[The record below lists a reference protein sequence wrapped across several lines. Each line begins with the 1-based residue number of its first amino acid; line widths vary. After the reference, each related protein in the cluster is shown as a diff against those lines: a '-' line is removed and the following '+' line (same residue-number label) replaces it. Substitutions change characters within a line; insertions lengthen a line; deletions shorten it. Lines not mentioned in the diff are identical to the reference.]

1 MVQLP
6 FYVDTLKRAY
16 QLKTG
21 MRFIVNT
28 PADPTAPRKDG
39 EVITKRWATLVY
51 VHRKGLLLDVIYDDK
66 LEGIDDEDDLE
77 GGAPPQSEVVSPL
90 GASERGTRL
99 TVPISWVQPESYG
112 SRATQDRCSRA
123 LYEENR
129 FVVALTCRLTTKL
142 FMKRDTLIRNNLSVV
157 SDMYVVQSGKAAVF
171 GRHSVSLLTL
181 GFREVNDVIGD
192 DICTLVCGDK
202 ETRRRHYTARALSAL
217 QVYVLTANAFREV
230 HETGMFDEFDVGM
243 RRYGCYLRIQRAF
256 IVHARA
262 RLEGRD
268 APSALGPGLPFRTST
283 APQRTSTC
291 RTRTTWKTRRSYPRC
306 ATSTRTSG
314 GSCRRRRR
322 RRSTS
327 RTRTRAVALAPNF
340 ADLKRRVVNALG
352 HHHRQAA
359 HQRREVVSNLQ
370 REEQTRRGASRRRS
384 RASRKSIPATTSHC
398 AGAAMCRL
406 AGERR
411 LAGPSRGHSRAR
423 HVHRK
428 TLPARVPSGTCTV
441 MSAPTAT
448 LFGFASARIIG
459 GLLSTEWA

>member
-1 MVQLP
+1 M
-6 FYVDTLKRAY
+6 
-16 QLKTG
+16 
-21 MRFIVNT
+21 
-28 PADPTAPRKDG
+28 
-39 EVITKRWATLVY
+39 
-51 VHRKGLLLDVIYDDK
+51 
-66 LEGIDDEDDLE
+66 
-77 GGAPPQSEVVSPL
+77 SEAVSPL
-90 GASERGTRL
+90 GASKRGTRL

-217 QVYVLTANAFREV
+217 QVYVLTADAFREV
-230 HETGMFDEFDVGM
+230 HETGMFDEFAVGM

-262 RLEGRD
+262 RLRGDTHHLHWGRAYTFLD
-268 APSALGPGLPFRTST
+268 QHGSSENLNLQDEDDVEDEAVIAALRDVHEDIGRLLQAPASAQKHFADQNPEL
-283 APQRTSTC
+283 
-291 RTRTTWKTRRSYPRC
+291 
-306 ATSTRTSG
+306 
-314 GSCRRRRR
+314 
-322 RRSTS
+322 
-327 RTRTRAVALAPNF
+327 VALAPNF

-359 HQRREVVSNLQ
+359 HAQRNVISNLQ
-370 REEQTRRGASRRRS
+370 REEQTR
-384 RASRKSIPATTSHC
+384 
-398 AGAAMCRL
+398 
-406 AGERR
+406 
-411 LAGPSRGHSRAR
+411 SRGFQA
-423 HVHRK
+423 
-428 TLPARVPSGTCTV
+428 A
-441 MSAPTAT
+441 
-448 LFGFASARIIG
+448 F
-459 GLLSTEWA
+459 

>member
-1 MVQLP
+1 MQGELWGECVAELWLNVAMTMSGCIVLSFLVGDLCNAVTNMDPVRNDFVLAFDSLNNYIEEVRPPPALRYKLREFMSMSEVVFREDYHRTLLERLSPGLLSVVAQHNLANIVVQLP

-77 GGAPPQSEVVSPL
+77 GGAPPQSEAVSPL
-90 GASERGTRL
+90 GASKRGTRL

-202 ETRRRHYTARALSAL
+202 ETRTAL
-217 QVYVLTANAFREV
+217 
-230 HETGMFDEFDVGM
+230 H
-243 RRYGCYLRIQRAF
+243 
-256 IVHARA
+256 
-262 RLEGRD
+262 
-268 APSALGPGLPFRTST
+268 
-283 APQRTSTC
+283 
-291 RTRTTWKTRRSYPRC
+291 
-306 ATSTRTSG
+306 
-314 GSCRRRRR
+314 
-322 RRSTS
+322 
-327 RTRTRAVALAPNF
+327 
-340 ADLKRRVVNALG
+340 
-352 HHHRQAA
+352 
-359 HQRREVVSNLQ
+359 
-370 REEQTRRGASRRRS
+370 GASS
-384 RASRKSIPATTSHC
+384 LSF
-398 AGAAMCRL
+398 AGLMY
-406 AGERR
+406 
-411 LAGPSRGHSRAR
+411 
-423 HVHRK
+423 
-428 TLPARVPSGTCTV
+428 
-441 MSAPTAT
+441 
-448 LFGFASARIIG
+448 
-459 GLLSTEWA
+459 

>member
-1 MVQLP
+1 MSAYVFVLAFDSLNNYIEEVRPPPALRYKLREFMSMSEVVFREDYHRTLLERLSPGLLSVVAQHNLANIVVQLP

-39 EVITKRWATLVY
+39 ESITKRWATLVY

-66 LEGIDDEDDLE
+66 LEGIDDDDDLE
-77 GGAPPQSEVVSPL
+77 GGAPPMSEAVSPL
-90 GASERGTRL
+90 GASKRGTRL

-217 QVYVLTANAFREV
+217 QVYVLTADAFREV
-230 HETGMFDEFDVGM
+230 HETGMFDEFAVGM

-262 RLEGRD
+262 RLRGDTHHLHWGRAYTFSD
-268 APSALGPGLPFRTST
+268 QHGSSENLNMQDEDDVEDEAVIAALRDVHEDIGRLLQAPASAQKHFADQNPEL
-283 APQRTSTC
+283 
-291 RTRTTWKTRRSYPRC
+291 
-306 ATSTRTSG
+306 
-314 GSCRRRRR
+314 
-322 RRSTS
+322 
-327 RTRTRAVALAPNF
+327 VALAPNF

-370 REEQTRRGASRRRS
+370 REEQTR
-384 RASRKSIPATTSHC
+384 
-398 AGAAMCRL
+398 
-406 AGERR
+406 
-411 LAGPSRGHSRAR
+411 SRGFQA
-423 HVHRK
+423 
-428 TLPARVPSGTCTV
+428 A
-441 MSAPTAT
+441 
-448 LFGFASARIIG
+448 F
-459 GLLSTEWA
+459 